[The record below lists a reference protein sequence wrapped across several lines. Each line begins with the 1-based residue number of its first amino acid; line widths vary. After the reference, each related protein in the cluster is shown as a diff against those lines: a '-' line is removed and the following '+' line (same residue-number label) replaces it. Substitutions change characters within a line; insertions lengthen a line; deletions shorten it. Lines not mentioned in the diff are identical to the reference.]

1 MKLTSVERIG
11 RSQLISRVIRAP
23 HRIRRSGNE
32 EMTPASKAGVSSI
45 LAFAL
50 SCMAAVG
57 APPSE
62 FVQEPSVWLRLEPA
76 MFPALLL
83 GVLLALAALL
93 LAPFVPRMS
102 AMACIGAAMSSMLGV
117 LVGWGIDAEAA
128 PRGLLL
134 PIALLAVPLLGAAE
148 SLREAPQGQQ

>member
-1 MKLTSVERIG
+1 MTS
-11 RSQLISRVIRAP
+11 
-23 HRIRRSGNE
+23 
-32 EMTPASKAGVSSI
+32 ASKAGVSSI
-45 LAFAL
+45 LVFGL

-83 GVLLALAALL
+83 GILLALAALF

-102 AMACIGAAMSSMLGV
+102 AIACMGSAMSSMLGV
-117 LVGWGIDAEAA
+117 FVGWGIDAEGGL
-128 PRGLLL
+128 RGLLL
-134 PIALLAVPLLGAAE
+134 PIAFLAVPLLGAAE
-148 SLREAPQGQQ
+148 SLRQAPQGQQ